1 MTMILQNPIRI
12 LIVDDHPVVR
22 QGLAAMINRESDMVV
37 VAQVCNGREAVAAF
51 GQYQPDVTLMD
62 LRMPEMDGV
71 TAITTICHE
80 FENPRIIV
88 LTTYDGDEDIYS
100 GLKAGAKGYLLKDAE
115 PDELLAAIRVVNVGQ
130 KYIPPSVGA
139 KLAERIGIL
148 QLSSRELD
156 VIRLMATGK
165 SNQEIGAVLQI
176 SEGTVKYHVNNIL
189 SKLGVSDRTQAV
201 ITALRRGIVTLK

>member
-1 MTMILQNPIRI
+1 MTLQNPIRI

-22 QGLAAMINRESDMVV
+22 QGLAAMINRESDMAV
-37 VAQVCNGREAVAAF
+37 VAQVCNGREAVAEF
-51 GQYQPDVTLMD
+51 RQHQPDVTLMD

-71 TAITTICHE
+71 TAITTICNE
-80 FENPRIIV
+80 FENARIIV

-165 SNQEIGAVLQI
+165 SNQEIGTALQI

-201 ITALRRGIVTLK
+201 ITALRRGIVTLQ

>member
-1 MTMILQNPIRI
+1 MTQQQPIRI

-22 QGLAAMINRESDMVV
+22 QGLAAMIDREPDMAVV
-37 VAQVCNGREAVAAF
+37 EQVSNGNEAVAAF
-51 GQYQPDVTLMD
+51 RQHQPDVTLMD

-71 TAITTICHE
+71 AAITAICNE
-80 FENPRIIV
+80 FENSRIIV
-88 LTTYDGDEDIYS
+88 LTTYDGDEDIYR

-115 PDELLAAIRVVNVGQ
+115 PDELLAAIRVVNTGQ

-139 KLAERIGIL
+139 KLAERVGIL
-148 QLSSRELD
+148 QLSGRELE

-165 SNQEIGAVLQI
+165 TNQEIGAVLQI

-189 SKLGVSDRTQAV
+189 SKLGVSDRIQAV
-201 ITALRRGIVTLK
+201 ITALKRGIVSLE

>member
-1 MTMILQNPIRI
+1 MLLPNQIRI

-22 QGLAAMINRESDMVV
+22 QGLAAMIDRESDMAVV
-37 VAQVCNGREAVAAF
+37 GQACNGREAVAVF
-51 GQYQPDVTLMD
+51 RQHQPDVTLMD

-71 TAITTICHE
+71 AAITAICNE
-80 FENPRIIV
+80 FENAQIIV
-88 LTTYDGDEDIYS
+88 LTTYDGDEDIYR

-115 PDELLAAIRVVNVGQ
+115 PDELLAAIRMVNAGQ

-139 KLAERIGIL
+139 KLAERVGVL
-148 QLSSRELD
+148 QLSGRELE

-165 SNQEIGAVLQI
+165 TNQEIASALQI

-189 SKLGVSDRTQAV
+189 SKLGVSDRIQAV
-201 ITALRRGIVTLK
+201 ITALKRGIVSL

>member
-1 MTMILQNPIRI
+1 MTPQNPIRI

-22 QGLAAMINRESDMVV
+22 QGLAAMIDREPDMAVV
-37 VAQVCNGREAVAAF
+37 GQVFNGHKAIEAF
-51 GQYQPDVTLMD
+51 RQYQPDVTLMD

-71 TAITTICHE
+71 AAITAICNE
-80 FENPRIIV
+80 FENSRIIV
-88 LTTYDGDEDIYS
+88 LTTYDGDEDIYR

-115 PDELLAAIRVVNVGQ
+115 PDELLAAIRVVNTGQ

-139 KLAERIGIL
+139 KLAERVGIL
-148 QLSSRELD
+148 QLSPRELE
-156 VIRLMATGK
+156 VIRLMTTGK

-189 SKLGVSDRTQAV
+189 SKLGVSDRIQAV
-201 ITALRRGIVTLK
+201 ITALKRGIVTLE

>member
-1 MTMILQNPIRI
+1 MTLQNPIRI

-51 GQYQPDVTLMD
+51 SQYQPDVTLMD

-71 TAITTICHE
+71 TAITTICNE

>member
-1 MTMILQNPIRI
+1 MTMTLQNPIRI

-51 GQYQPDVTLMD
+51 SQYQPDVTLMD

-71 TAITTICHE
+71 TAITTICNE

>member
-1 MTMILQNPIRI
+1 MTLQNPIRI

-22 QGLAAMINRESDMVV
+22 QGLAAMIDRESDMIVV
-37 VAQVCNGREAVAAF
+37 GQVCNGREAVAAF
-51 GQYQPDVTLMD
+51 GQHQPDVTLMD

-71 TAITTICHE
+71 AAITAICNE
-80 FENPRIIV
+80 FENCRIIV
-88 LTTYDGDEDIYS
+88 LTTYDGDEDIYR

-115 PDELLAAIRVVNVGQ
+115 PDELLAAIRVVNIGQ

-139 KLAERIGIL
+139 KLAERVGIL
-148 QLSSRELD
+148 QLSTRELD

-165 SNQEIGAVLQI
+165 TNQEIGAVLQI

-189 SKLGVSDRTQAV
+189 SKLGVGDRIQAV
-201 ITALRRGIVTLK
+201 ITALKRGIVSLE

>member
-1 MTMILQNPIRI
+1 MLLPNQIRI

-22 QGLAAMINRESDMVV
+22 QGLAAMIDRESDMAVV
-37 VAQVCNGREAVAAF
+37 GQACNGREAVAVF
-51 GQYQPDVTLMD
+51 RQHQPDVTLMD

-71 TAITTICHE
+71 AAITAICNE
-80 FENPRIIV
+80 FENAQIMV
-88 LTTYDGDEDIYS
+88 LTTYDGDEDIYR

-115 PDELLAAIRVVNVGQ
+115 PDELLAAIRMVNAGQ

-139 KLAERIGIL
+139 KLAERVGVL
-148 QLSSRELD
+148 QLSGRELE

-165 SNQEIGAVLQI
+165 TNQEIASALQI

-189 SKLGVSDRTQAV
+189 SKLGVSDRIQAV
-201 ITALRRGIVTLK
+201 ITALKRGIVSL

>member
-1 MTMILQNPIRI
+1 MTFQNPIRI

-22 QGLAAMINRESDMVV
+22 QGLAAMINREADMAV
-37 VAQVCNGREAVAAF
+37 VAQVCNGREAVSAF
-51 GQYQPDVTLMD
+51 REYQPDVTLMD

-80 FENPRIIV
+80 FENSRIIV

-115 PDELLAAIRVVNVGQ
+115 PDELLAAIRVVNAGQ

-165 SNQEIGAVLQI
+165 SNQEIGTVLQI

-201 ITALRRGIVTLK
+201 ITALKRGIVTLK